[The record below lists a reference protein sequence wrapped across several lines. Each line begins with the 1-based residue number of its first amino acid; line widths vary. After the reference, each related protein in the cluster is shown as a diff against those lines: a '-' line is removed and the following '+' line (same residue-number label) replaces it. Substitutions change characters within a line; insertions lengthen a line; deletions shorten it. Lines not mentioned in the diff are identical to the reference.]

1 MAKLS
6 IKLEQFEGPYDLL
19 LELVR
24 QEKLD
29 VTQISLA
36 EVTAAFLEYVRAGKL
51 EPSLIADFLVVA
63 STLLLLKIRLA
74 LPAFTPE
81 EEEEAVELTERVR
94 MYEIYRT
101 QAESFRRQ
109 WDSEPLLPA
118 HFYGQTSVIQTE
130 KIAFPLFTGD
140 GLRGFFENVLANLP
154 KPAAPMAHLIVKG
167 RTLQQSLQLLHIR
180 LHEVKRIFF
189 HEELQKATPQDT
201 AVSFLAALEMARQ
214 HQVSLHQDRHFA
226 AITIEKI

>member
-29 VTQISLA
+29 VSQISLGK
-36 EVTAAFLEYVRAGKL
+36 VTAAFLEYVRAGKL
-51 EPSLIADFLVVA
+51 EHSLIADFFVVA
-63 STLLLLKIRLA
+63 STLLLLKIRMA
-74 LPAFTPE
+74 LPASTSE
-81 EEEEAVELTERVR
+81 EDEEVLELTERVL

-109 WDSEPLLPA
+109 WDSAPLLPA
-118 HFYGQTSVIQTE
+118 HFYGLPPVIQTE
-130 KIAFPLFTGD
+130 KLAFPLLTRD
-140 GLRGFFENVLANLP
+140 GLRVFFENVLAHLP
-154 KPAAPMAHLIVKG
+154 KPATPTAHLIVKG
-167 RTLQQSLQLLHIR
+167 RPLQQSLQLLRIR
-180 LHEVKRIFF
+180 LREVKRIFF
-189 HEELQKATPQDT
+189 HEELLKATPQDT
-201 AVSFLAALEMARQ
+201 AVSFLAVLEMARQ

-226 AITIEKI
+226 AIAIE